1 MKDNVLLRTENMSR
15 KYVISDRRE
24 TEIEVLKD
32 INLEIREQEF
42 ISIMGKSGSGKTTLL
57 KLLGLIDRPT
67 SGKLY
72 FKGVDSEEL
81 RGDRLAR
88 IRRQDMGFV
97 YQDYYLLDS
106 LSVFENIML
115 PMILDHKDDKV
126 CKEEAEKLAV
136 SFQIQN
142 LLGKYPYELSG
153 GEKQRTAICRALVN
167 QPDVIFADE
176 PTGNLDSRS
185 TEIVMDVFS
194 KIHSKMHKT
203 VIMVTHDINVGTMTD
218 QHVPHA
224 TITEDGTHLTIVDA
238 ASHTTRLALDID
250 TLIVERGIL
259 RLDIPKKQPKPQVE
273 EKKCISIEG

>member
-142 LLGKYPYELSG
+142 LLG
-153 GEKQRTAICRALVN
+153 TAICRALVN

-194 KIHSKMHKT
+194 TIHSKMHKT
-203 VIMVTHDINVGTMTD
+203 IIMVTHDISVAEYSERILYIEDGK
-218 QHVPHA
+218 
-224 TITEDGTHLTIVDA
+224 ITED
-238 ASHTTRLALDID
+238 R
-250 TLIVERGIL
+250 
-259 RLDIPKKQPKPQVE
+259 
-273 EKKCISIEG
+273 

>member
-1 MKDNVLLRTENMSR
+1 MSR

-153 GEKQRTAICRALVN
+153 GQQQRVAIGRAMITDPSLLL
-167 QPDVIFADE
+167 ADE
-176 PTGNLDSRS
+176 PTGALDSKS
-185 TEIVMDVFS
+185 ASNTLDLFD
-194 KIHSKMHKT
+194 KINQNGQT
-203 VIMVTHDINVGTMTD
+203 ILMVTHSTV
-218 QHVPHA
+218 
-224 TITEDGTHLTIVDA
+224 A
-238 ASHTTRLALDID
+238 ASRAKRVLFIKDGLIYNQLYRVGRSDQQMFELISE
-250 TLIVERGIL
+250 TLTAMANRGEIH
-259 RLDIPKKQPKPQVE
+259 V
-273 EKKCISIEG
+273 

>member
-1 MKDNVLLRTENMSR
+1 MIR

-81 RGDRLAR
+81 RGDSLAR

-176 PTGNLDSRS
+176 PTGNLDPKTSE
-185 TEIVMDVFS
+185 EIMALMEQINDRGT
-194 KIHSKMHKT
+194 T
-203 VIMVTHDINVGTMTD
+203 VLVVTHNKDIVNAMRKRVVTMHNGKIISD
-218 QHVPHA
+218 
-224 TITEDGTHLTIVDA
+224 
-238 ASHTTRLALDID
+238 
-250 TLIVERGIL
+250 
-259 RLDIPKKQPKPQVE
+259 
-273 EKKCISIEG
+273 EKEGGYHEA

>member
-1 MKDNVLLRTENMSR
+1 MNK
-15 KYVISDRRE
+15 
-24 TEIEVLKD
+24 EIEVLKD

-115 PMILDHKDDKV
+115 PMILGRE
-126 CKEEAEKLAV
+126 KESVMTKAAQEYAEKFLISHLV
-136 SFQIQN
+136 KKN
-142 LLGKYPYELSG
+142 PYELSG
-153 GEKQRTAICRALVN
+153 GEKQRVAICRALIN
-167 QPDVIFADE
+167 DPDLVLADE
-176 PTGNLDSRS
+176 PTGNLDSKS
-185 TEIVMDVFS
+185 GKIVIDALTQINREF
-194 KIHSKMHKT
+194 KKT
-203 VIMVTHDINVGTMTD
+203 IVMVTHDPQMASYCSRI
-218 QHVPHA
+218 
-224 TITEDGTHLTIVDA
+224 ILLKDGLI
-238 ASHTTRLALDID
+238 LD
-250 TLIVERGIL
+250 TLKRGESQEAFYQEIIGRMAEL
-259 RLDIPKKQPKPQVE
+259 
-273 EKKCISIEG
+273 

>member
-1 MKDNVLLRTENMSR
+1 MSR

-126 CKEEAEKLAV
+126 CKEESGKNWRFLFK
-136 SFQIQN
+136 SKN

-167 QPDVIFADE
+167 QAGCD
-176 PTGNLDSRS
+176 LCR
-185 TEIVMDVFS
+185 
-194 KIHSKMHKT
+194 
-203 VIMVTHDINVGTMTD
+203 
-218 QHVPHA
+218 
-224 TITEDGTHLTIVDA
+224 
-238 ASHTTRLALDID
+238 
-250 TLIVERGIL
+250 
-259 RLDIPKKQPKPQVE
+259 
-273 EKKCISIEG
+273 

>member
-115 PMILDHKDDKV
+115 PMILGRE
-126 CKEEAEKLAV
+126 KESVMTKAAQEYAEKFLISHLV
-136 SFQIQN
+136 KKN
-142 LLGKYPYELSG
+142 PYELSG
-153 GEKQRTAICRALVN
+153 GEKQRVAICRALIN
-167 QPDVIFADE
+167 DPDLVLADE
-176 PTGNLDSRS
+176 PTGNLDSKS
-185 TEIVMDVFS
+185 GKIVIDALTQINREF
-194 KIHSKMHKT
+194 KKT
-203 VIMVTHDINVGTMTD
+203 IVMVTHDPQMASYCSRI
-218 QHVPHA
+218 
-224 TITEDGTHLTIVDA
+224 ILLKDGLI
-238 ASHTTRLALDID
+238 LD
-250 TLIVERGIL
+250 TLKRGESQEAFYQEIIGRMAEL
-259 RLDIPKKQPKPQVE
+259 
-273 EKKCISIEG
+273 

>member
-1 MKDNVLLRTENMSR
+1 MSR
-15 KYVISDRRE
+15 KYVILNQE
-24 TEIEVLKD
+24 QTKIEVLKD
-32 INLEIREQEF
+32 VSLQIREQEF

-72 FKGVDSEEL
+72 FKGIDSEEL

-97 YQDYYLLDS
+97 YQDYYLMDS

-126 CKEEAEKLAV
+126 CKEEAEKLAF

-153 GEKQRTAICRALVN
+153 GEKQRAAICRALAN

-185 TEIVMDVFS
+185 TDIVMNVFS
-194 KIHSKMHKT
+194 KIHSEMHKT
-203 VIMVTHDINVGTMTD
+203 IIMVTHDRSV
-218 QHVPHA
+218 A
-224 TITEDGTHLTIVDA
+224 EYSERTIYIEDGRIAEVQG
-238 ASHTTRLALDID
+238 
-250 TLIVERGIL
+250 V
-259 RLDIPKKQPKPQVE
+259 
-273 EKKCISIEG
+273 

>member
-88 IRRQDMGFV
+88 IRRQEMGFV

-115 PMILDHKDDKV
+115 PMILDHKDDKI

-142 LLGKYPYELSG
+142 LLGKYPDELSG
-153 GEKQRTAICRALVN
+153 GELQRVAIARAIVN
-167 QPDVIFADE
+167 KPSIIIADE
-176 PTGNLDSRS
+176 CTGNLDIENSIS
-185 TEIVMDVFS
+185 ILEILNDINKEGVT
-194 KIHSKMHKT
+194 I
-203 VIMVTHDINVGTMTD
+203 IMATHDNEIINLFPKRVIQLEKGKIIRDTKREMYE
-218 QHVPHA
+218 A
-224 TITEDGTHLTIVDA
+224 TV
-238 ASHTTRLALDID
+238 
-250 TLIVERGIL
+250 
-259 RLDIPKKQPKPQVE
+259 
-273 EKKCISIEG
+273 

>member
-176 PTGNLDSRS
+176 PTGNLDSNTS
-185 TEIVMDVFS
+185 LQVIKTLVHINETLN
-194 KIHSKMHKT
+194 KT
-203 VIMVTHDINVGTMTD
+203 VVMVTHDPKMASYGKKTLFLK
-218 QHVPHA
+218 
-224 TITEDGTHLTIVDA
+224 DGVI
-238 ASHTTRLALDID
+238 LDS
-250 TLIVERGIL
+250 LIKKESNEKYYEKIL
-259 RLDIPKKQPKPQVE
+259 NKMVQI
-273 EKKCISIEG
+273 

>member
-1 MKDNVLLRTENMSR
+1 MKDNILLRTENMSR
-15 KYVISDRRE
+15 KYVISNQE
-24 TEIEVLKD
+24 QTEIEVLQD
-32 INLEIREQEF
+32 VSLQIQEQEF

-72 FKGVDSEEL
+72 FKGIDSEEL

-97 YQDYYLLDS
+97 YQDYYLMDS
-106 LSVFENIML
+106 LSVLENIML
-115 PMILDHKDDKV
+115 PMILDHKDDQE
-126 CKEEAEKLAV
+126 CKEEAKKLAV
-136 SFQIQN
+136 SLQIEN

-153 GEKQRTAICRALVN
+153 GEKQRAAICRALVN

-194 KIHSKMHKT
+194 KIHSVMHKT
-203 VIMVTHDINVGTMTD
+203 IIMVTHDRSV
-218 QHVPHA
+218 A
-224 TITEDGTHLTIVDA
+224 EYSERTIYIEDGRIAKVQG
-238 ASHTTRLALDID
+238 
-250 TLIVERGIL
+250 V
-259 RLDIPKKQPKPQVE
+259 
-273 EKKCISIEG
+273 

>member
-176 PTGNLDSRS
+176 PTGNLDSKSGDVVIHTLSHINRELGK
-185 TEIVMDVFS
+185 TIV
-194 KIHSKMHKT
+194 
-203 VIMVTHDINVGTMTD
+203 MVTHDPKMASYCSRLILLKDGMILEDMRNDGD
-218 QHVPHA
+218 QEA
-224 TITEDGTHLTIVDA
+224 FYQE
-238 ASHTTRLALDID
+238 
-250 TLIVERGIL
+250 IL
-259 RLDIPKKQPKPQVE
+259 GKMKEL
-273 EKKCISIEG
+273 